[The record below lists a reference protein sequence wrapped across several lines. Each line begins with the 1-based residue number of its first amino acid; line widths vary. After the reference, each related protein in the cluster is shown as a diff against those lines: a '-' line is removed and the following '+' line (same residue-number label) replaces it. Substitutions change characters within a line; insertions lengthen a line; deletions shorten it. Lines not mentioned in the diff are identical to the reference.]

1 VNLERLARGQLARAE
16 ARLRIAERAF
26 EEREWSDA
34 IRFSQEAVELA
45 LKALLRS
52 LAADVPKRHDV
63 GPVLVELTAEL
74 PTPIRAELPTIVRL
88 SKALADRRALALYG
102 DELEGVPADEI
113 FRSRDEAERFLRGAR
128 SVVARV
134 AEALVR
140 RPTQPSKPPRARR
153 RPHRR

>member
-26 EEREWSDA
+26 EEREWPDA
-34 IRFSQEAVELA
+34 IRFSQEALELS

-74 PTPIRAELPTIVRL
+74 PAAIRSDLPAIVRL

-102 DELEGVPADEI
+102 DELGGVPADEI
-113 FRSRDEAERFLRGAR
+113 FRSRDEAERYLRGAR
-128 SVVARV
+128 NVVAEV

-140 RPTQPSKPPRARR
+140 RPARPSQPRARR
-153 RPHRR
+153 RSPRR